1 MIKRNY
7 PLILILIS
15 FFLIYCLLAI
25 VNHFSFRTYAL
36 DLGMF
41 NQAIYFFSKGQNAIY
56 TLDLTGQTYP
66 FLATHSSPI
75 LILFSPLRYLFG
87 SYTLLVIQVLF
98 ILFGAVGIHKI
109 AIDKYKFEQRIAL
122 ILVIHFLSIWGIYSA
137 LSFDFHMNVIGAM
150 CIPWFIYYFK
160 DNPKYAFYFLFFI
173 LLTMEVFGIFLFF
186 IILTYIIKHKS
197 FSLKDNY
204 LQYIQLFIC
213 IIYVFLVILIVM
225 PALQNTGTNLQL
237 KRYELIG
244 GSLSEMISFIF
255 TKPIEFWNVFIGNK
269 IEPIYDGIKLETVLM
284 ILFSGG
290 IVFFLRPIYLIVL
303 FPILAI
309 KFLSNDYGFWGINN
323 QYSIELVPVISL
335 VVIDLSSKYTKY
347 RKIITFFVLSTT
359 ILGTIQTMH
368 SRKSKWYNEKNNNL
382 FAKEHYQSE
391 FQYSKLNKV
400 FKTIDKEEKVS
411 AVTNFV
417 PHLAFRKV
425 IYHFPIV
432 KDATTIVLTKKE
444 GFNYPLTQEEYDNEI
459 KRFKLDSSFRIAYSD
474 KTLIIF
480 KKKFKK

>member
-7 PLILILIS
+7 SLILVLVS
-15 FFLIYCLLAI
+15 FLLIYCVLSL

-41 NQAIYFFSKGQNAIY
+41 NQALYFFSTGHNAIY

-66 FLATHSSPI
+66 FLATHFSPI
-75 LILFSPLRYLFG
+75 LILFAPLRYLFG

-109 AIDKYKFEQRIAL
+109 AIDKYKFERRIAL
-122 ILVIHFLSIWGIYSA
+122 IFVIHFLSIWGIYSA

-160 DNPKYAFYFLFFI
+160 DNPKYAFFFLFFI
-173 LLTMEVFGIFLFF
+173 LLTIEVFGIFLFF
-186 IILTYIIKHKS
+186 IILTYIIKEKLY
-197 FSLKDNY
+197 SLKNNY

-213 IIYVFLVILIVM
+213 VVYVLLIILIVM
-225 PALQNTGTNLQL
+225 PALQKTGSNLQL

-244 GSLSEMISFIF
+244 SSPSEMLTFIF

-269 IEPIYDGIKLETVLM
+269 IDSIYDGIKLETLLM

-290 IVFFLRPIYLIVL
+290 IAFFLRPLYLIIL

-335 VVIDLSSKYTKY
+335 VILELTFKFYKFRY
-347 RKIITFFVLSTT
+347 IIPLIVLTTT
-359 ILGTIQTMH
+359 ILSTIQTMY

-400 FKTIDKEEKVS
+400 FETLGDGESVS

-417 PHLAFRKV
+417 PHLAFRNK

-444 GFNYPLTQEEYDNEI
+444 GFSYPLTQEEYNNEI
-459 KRFKLDSSFRIAYSD
+459 KKFKLDSSFRIAYSD

>member
-7 PLILILIS
+7 SLILVLVS
-15 FFLIYCLLAI
+15 FFLIYCLLAL

-41 NQAIYFFSKGQNAIY
+41 NQALYFFSTGQNAIY
-56 TLDLTGQTYP
+56 TLDLTGQTFP
-66 FLATHSSPI
+66 FLATHFSPI
-75 LILFSPLRYLFG
+75 LILFSPFRYLFG

-109 AIDKYKFEQRIAL
+109 AIDKYKFERRIAL
-122 ILVIHFLSIWGIYSA
+122 IFVIHFLSIWGIYSA

-160 DNPKYAFYFLFFI
+160 DNPKYTFFFLFFI
-173 LLTMEVFGIFLFF
+173 LLTIEVFGIFLFF
-186 IILTYIIKHKS
+186 IILTYIIKLKL

-204 LQYIQLFIC
+204 LQYLQLFIC
-213 IIYVFLVILIVM
+213 IIYVFLVILIIM

-244 GSLSEMISFIF
+244 NSPSEMISFIF

-269 IEPIYDGIKLETVLM
+269 IEPIYNGIKLETLLM

-290 IVFFLRPIYLIVL
+290 LAFFVRPIYLIIL
-303 FPILAI
+303 FPILSI
-309 KFLSNDYGFWGINN
+309 KFLSNEYGFWGINN

-335 VVIDLSSKYTKY
+335 VVIDLSSKFYKY
-347 RKIITFFVLSTT
+347 RKIITLFVLSTT
-359 ILGTIQTMH
+359 ILGTIQTMF

-382 FAKEHYQSE
+382 FAMEHYQSE
-391 FQYSKLNKV
+391 FQYSKLKKV
-400 FKTIDKEEKVS
+400 FETIGKEEKVS

-444 GFNYPLTQEEYDNEI
+444 GFNYPLTQEEYNNEI
-459 KRFKLDSSFRIAYSD
+459 KKFKLDSSFRIAYSD

>member
-1 MIKRNY
+1 VIKRNY

-36 DLGMF
+36 DLGVF

-66 FLATHSSPI
+66 FLATHFSPI

-109 AIDKYKFEQRIAL
+109 AIDKYKFERRIAL
-122 ILVIHFLSIWGIYSA
+122 IFVIHFLSIWGIYSA

-150 CIPWFIYYFK
+150 CIPWFVYYFK
-160 DNPKYAFYFLFFI
+160 DNSKYAFFFLFFI
-173 LLTMEVFGIFLFF
+173 LLTIEVFGIFLFF
-186 IILTYIIKHKS
+186 IILTFIIKEKLYY
-197 FSLKDNY
+197 LKDYY
-204 LQYIQLFIC
+204 LQYIQLLIC
-213 IIYVFLVILIVM
+213 VVYVFLVILIVM
-225 PALQNTGTNLQL
+225 PLLQDSTTNLQL
-237 KRYELIG
+237 NRYEFIG
-244 GSLSEMISFIF
+244 RSPSEMISFIF

-269 IEPIYDGIKLETVLM
+269 IDSIYDGIKLESVLM

-290 IVFFLRPIYLIVL
+290 LAFFVRPIYLLIL
-303 FPILAI
+303 LPILAI
-309 KFLSNDYGFWGINN
+309 KFLSNDCGFWGINN
-323 QYSIELVPVISL
+323 QYSIELVPIISL
-335 VVIDLSSKYTKY
+335 VFIDLTFKFYKYK
-347 RKIITFFVLSTT
+347 RLITLFILTTT
-359 ILGTIQTMH
+359 ILGTIQTMN

-382 FAKEHYQSE
+382 FSKEHYQSE
-391 FQYSKLNKV
+391 FQNSKLNKI
-400 FKTIDKEEKVS
+400 FKTIGKEEIVS

-417 PHLAFRKV
+417 PHLAFRKK
-425 IYHFPIV
+425 IYQFPIV
-432 KDATTIVLTKKE
+432 KDATTIVLTIKE
-444 GFNYPLTQEEYDNEI
+444 GFNYPLTQEEYNNEI
-459 KRFKLDSSFRIAYSD
+459 KMFKLDSSFRIAYSD

>member
-1 MIKRNY
+1 
-7 PLILILIS
+7 
-15 FFLIYCLLAI
+15 
-25 VNHFSFRTYAL
+25 
-36 DLGMF
+36 MF
-41 NQAIYFFSKGQNAIY
+41 NQALYFFSKGQNAIY

-66 FLATHSSPI
+66 FLATHFSPI
-75 LILFSPLRYLFG
+75 LIIFSPLRFLFG
-87 SYTLLVIQVLF
+87 TYTLLVIQVLF
-98 ILFGAVGIHKI
+98 VLFGAVGIYKI
-109 AIDKYKFEQRIAL
+109 AIDKFSFERKTAL
-122 ILVIHFLSIWGIYSA
+122 ILVIHFLSIWGVFSA

-150 CIPWFIYYFK
+150 CIPWYIYYFK
-160 DNPKYAFYFLFFI
+160 DKPKYTFFLLIFI
-173 LLTMEVFGIFLFF
+173 LLTIEVFGIFLFF
-186 IILTYIIKHKS
+186 IILTYIIKNKLY
-197 FSLKDNY
+197 SLKNNYVQY
-204 LQYIQLFIC
+204 LQLVIC
-213 IIYVFLVILIVM
+213 VVYVLIVILIVM
-225 PALQNTGTNLQL
+225 PALQKTGTNLQL

-244 GSLSEMISFIF
+244 DSPSEMISFVF
-255 TKPIEFWNVFIGNK
+255 TKPIEFWNIFIGNK
-269 IEPIYDGIKLETVLM
+269 IDSIYDGIKLETVLM

-290 IVFFLRPIYLIVL
+290 IAFLVRPLFLLML

-335 VVIDLSSKYTKY
+335 VLVELTLKFYKY
-347 RKIITFFVLSTT
+347 RNLITLFVLSTT
-359 ILGTIQTMH
+359 ILGTIQTMN

-400 FKTIDKEEKVS
+400 FELIGKEESVS

-417 PHLAFRKV
+417 PHLAFRNK

-444 GFNYPLTQEEYDNEI
+444 GFNYPLTQEEYNNEI
-459 KRFKLDSSFRIAYSD
+459 KKFKLDSSFRIAYSD